1 MATTE
6 EETAKTEAEENET
19 PPGPPKSVWREYFE
33 SAVVTFI
40 MFLFFISFVGR
51 TVAVPTSSMENTIMV
66 GDHFLINKFIYGPG
80 SRFPLLPQREVKRG
94 DVVVFKY
101 PGDRYHKGNDEARG
115 IIPFETYYIKRVI
128 GLPGDTIEIR
138 GPKVYINGQPLP
150 ERRVEAYQ
158 PCDKCPVRVVPGS
171 ESGEGPY
178 TVYYNGTTL
187 AAGDDARNSDPEYY
201 RFGVARPYTIPP
213 GHYFMMGDNRDNS
226 EDSRVWGPLDANL
239 VVGRAAF
246 VFWSYDESAPGTF
259 PFSFFK
265 NTRWNRT
272 GTMIK

>member
-6 EETAKTEAEENET
+6 EEASKNRAEENEA
-19 PPGPPKSVWREYFE
+19 PSGPPKSVWREYFE

-80 SRFPLLPQREVKRG
+80 GQLPLLPLREVKRG

-115 IIPFETYYIKRVI
+115 IVPFETYYIKRVI

-150 ERRVEAYQ
+150 EQRVEAFQ

-171 ESGEGPY
+171 ESGDGPY
-178 TVYYNGTTL
+178 TVYYNSTTL
-187 AAGDDARNSDPEYY
+187 AAGEDARNSDPDYY
-201 RFGVARPYTIPP
+201 RFGVGRSYTIPP

-259 PFSFFK
+259 PFSFFQ
-265 NTRWNRT
+265 NTRWSRT